1 MIKRIL
7 GTVILIPIAIIFS
20 FWAVNFV
27 TGVIA
32 GTINLTAWIL
42 SNKVV
47 IGLILAYL
55 VFRYLNPFKKA

>member
-7 GTVILIPIAIIFS
+7 GTVILVPIVIIFS

-27 TGVIA
+27 TGVFT

-42 SNKVV
+42 DNKFI
-47 IGLILAYL
+47 IGLVTAFF